1 MILETIFLW
10 SGGLLLISVVITGL
24 VFLWSWLFDKLFYN
38 VRFSIKAIFYDL
50 VYNGI
55 NKMPKDMELK
65 LGTEWHMRYK
75 DKVYTYKIIK
85 EEKRIGYP

>member
-1 MILETIFLW
+1 MILETIFTW
-10 SGGLLLISVVITGL
+10 VGGLLLISLGL
-24 VFLWSWLFDKLFYN
+24 AGLLFLWSWLFDKLFYN

-55 NKMPKDMELK
+55 KDMPKDMQLK

-75 DKVYTYKIIK
+75 EKKYTYKITGV
-85 EEKRIGYP
+85 EDLR